1 MNGWKKMVN
10 SRSKGA
16 RAELNVVQMLKE
28 NLGDIV
34 DCDSIKRNLEQYQKK
49 DCTDIILGEIFAV
62 ECKHYKS
69 GNWYKEDWWLQ
80 AQVSAKLLNMI
91 PVLVWRYDRQP
102 FKVTLPIYAVNREFA
117 LDYAAFFFGT
127 TNDNLHDFPREG
139 NAIAPVTMDFDTAV
153 MVMREWM

>member
-1 MNGWKKMVN
+1 MVN
-10 SRSKGA
+10 SRTKGA
-16 RAELNVVQMLKE
+16 TAERKLVQMLKDSV
-28 NLGDIV
+28 GDIV
-34 DCDSIKRNLEQYQKK
+34 DCDSIKRNLDQYQKK

-102 FKVTLPIYAVNREFA
+102 FRVTLPIYAVNREFA
-117 LDYAAFFFGT
+117 LD
-127 TNDNLHDFPREG
+127 DDLHDFPREG

-153 MVMREWM
+153 MVMREWL